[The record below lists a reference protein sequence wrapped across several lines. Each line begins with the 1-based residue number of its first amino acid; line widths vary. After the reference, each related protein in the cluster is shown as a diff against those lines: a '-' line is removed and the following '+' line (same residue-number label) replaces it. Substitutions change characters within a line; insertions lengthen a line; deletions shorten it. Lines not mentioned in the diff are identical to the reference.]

1 MYNRKNKKDDS
12 WKIITSTFSAIVSV
26 MIIISIVV
34 SMGNKLII
42 KDKKYTSHLVK
53 MRQ

>member
-1 MYNRKNKKDDS
+1 MRLLVTLIERTKKENS
-12 WKIITSTFSAIVSV
+12 RTIVSAL
-26 MIIISIVV
+26 IIIEIVV